1 MRGIWALPWHS
12 LGSLD
17 LTRGTFNN
25 KVCKIGQNNSF
36 FSLNLSSGDINS
48 NTWAIT
54 KKCSQKEMP
63 KAQKNAYTR
72 LWWVLFHSRFIKENP
87 HWWVGACCNV
97 TKHREFKTKEN
108 IYNFILLRQTIKNSF
123 KLFNILFLCTV
134 QLNLWGDLLI
144 NLS

>member
-36 FSLNLSSGDINS
+36 FSLNLSSGDLNS

-54 KKCSQKEMP
+54 KKCNQKEMP
-63 KAQKNAYTR
+63 KAQKKCIHKVVVGFVS
-72 LWWVLFHSRFIKENP
+72 LPFHKGKPSL
-87 HWWVGACCNV
+87 VGWSMLQCHKAQRSQNQ
-97 TKHREFKTKEN
+97 R
-108 IYNFILLRQTIKNSF
+108 
-123 KLFNILFLCTV
+123 
-134 QLNLWGDLLI
+134 
-144 NLS
+144 